1 MDAHVNLP
9 VITARIFRK
18 SIETDRHV
26 FHWFLSLVRNP
37 AVKTDLRDVPGVPEV
52 YRRLTIQLWLAALCV
67 AAGVLVLLFVL
78 FTRQYLYLS
87 IGLPLLL
94 AGLIIKNRAGACI
107 AEISLAL
114 ALKIFGEKNFSQS
127 TLYMISEKLGE
138 RYHSK
143 ALVEAMISVDSLMRG
158 LMIGTL
164 VVVILVHP
172 LEFWPG
178 LLVLIIVYQTGYFVL
193 NLPVIYRNFI
203 R

>member
-37 AVKTDLRDVPGVPEV
+37 AVKADLQDTPGVSAL
-52 YRRLTIQLWLAALCV
+52 YRSLSRHLWLAALFGIM
-67 AAGVLVLLFVL
+67 GVLVLLYVL
-78 FTRQYLYLS
+78 LTRQYLYLS
-87 IGLPLLL
+87 VGLPLIV
-94 AGLIIKNRAGACI
+94 AGLIMKHRSGACI
-107 AEISLAL
+107 SAISLAL
-114 ALKIFGEKNFSQS
+114 ALKIFGEKDFSQS
-127 TLYMISEKLGE
+127 TLYVICEKLGE

-164 VVVILVHP
+164 VVGILVHP

-203 R
+203 K